1 MKKLLIPCCLL
12 LLTNCVDNK
21 YDKEID
27 MNVTIAEN
35 GISIPIGETDKFT
48 LSKLISTDDNLKING
63 DSVYYISE
71 STRSTTEFAA
81 IQSVAI
87 DQSNGLAP
95 NIEPTKILLPEE
107 VISAVEN
114 GIKFNTSIPLTLSAD
129 VPVDPSELNI
139 SKEIERIDT
148 ILFDA
153 PKEAVLT
160 ITTEIYEEQGP
171 ANFALQLSDM
181 TMSLPHMLMLAPS
194 GNIGDVT
201 LEDTDD
207 NGNPL
212 AIRDHVLYIPQ
223 KNAEKGI
230 FTISVKIYGLCGGE
244 IRPDGTNDFL
254 LLPSSEDENILDIV
268 NNKFTLDGNASVEIE
283 LNGAG
288 TILAAQPQ
296 VRTDFSIE
304 ELEITRI
311 AGIIDA
317 SAHESFSI
325 EIGSMPDFLEGND
338 ITLDLSNPYIKLCA
352 TNPMGIPVKTH
363 LTIDP
368 KDSNGESLNAE
379 PITVDTIYMAQATYD
394 ATNHVMIPSENNIYI
409 SQREPTTS
417 WVDAEKKTFWLNDTL
432 YTWAQGNLPALL
444 NNKIPSSLEATVS
457 AQTDKNVEHIA
468 LLNNQPSEVSVSC
481 DITVPMEFGENFAI
495 NFSEIEGG
503 LDDIFADFSM
513 QEAAIIA
520 SYTTTL
526 PLDLEFTLE
535 PLQKISAEEYLQLPA
550 DERVIDDEEDNN
562 PEYYRIIKGID
573 LEVLN
578 SDENG
583 KGIIAGATDMSLYDP
598 TPSTGKIVIRL
609 TENSNGALKSITDLR
624 YRIDGSL
631 SEGLESGALRSTQ
644 YLQLK
649 LSARLAKIEVDLD
662 TL

>member
-95 NIEPTKILLPEE
+95 YIEPTEISLPEE
-107 VISAVEN
+107 VILAVEN
-114 GIKFNTSIPLTLSAD
+114 GIVFNTSIPLTLSAD

-148 ILFDA
+148 TLFDA

-160 ITTEIYEEQGP
+160 ISTEIYEEQGP

-201 LEDTDD
+201 LEATDD

-325 EIGSMPDFLEGND
+325 EIGSMPDFLEGTD

-352 TNPMGIPVKTH
+352 TNPMGIPV
-363 LTIDP
+363 
-368 KDSNGESLNAE
+368 
-379 PITVDTIYMAQATYD
+379 
-394 ATNHVMIPSENNIYI
+394 
-409 SQREPTTS
+409 
-417 WVDAEKKTFWLNDTL
+417 
-432 YTWAQGNLPALL
+432 
-444 NNKIPSSLEATVS
+444 
-457 AQTDKNVEHIA
+457 
-468 LLNNQPSEVSVSC
+468 
-481 DITVPMEFGENFAI
+481 
-495 NFSEIEGG
+495 
-503 LDDIFADFSM
+503 
-513 QEAAIIA
+513 
-520 SYTTTL
+520 
-526 PLDLEFTLE
+526 
-535 PLQKISAEEYLQLPA
+535 
-550 DERVIDDEEDNN
+550 
-562 PEYYRIIKGID
+562 
-573 LEVLN
+573 
-578 SDENG
+578 
-583 KGIIAGATDMSLYDP
+583 
-598 TPSTGKIVIRL
+598 
-609 TENSNGALKSITDLR
+609 
-624 YRIDGSL
+624 
-631 SEGLESGALRSTQ
+631 
-644 YLQLK
+644 
-649 LSARLAKIEVDLD
+649 
-662 TL
+662 